1 MDPLRVSQLYS
12 NLAIPPAS
20 RCIRLLEI
28 EAAVD
33 GLDGL
38 DTLGP
43 LTGHLRLVNL
53 DDNPSFVSLSY
64 VWGKGASSHYIVC
77 EPGNCLVNIP
87 RNCFRGLQQVTRR
100 FGKVAIWVDSI
111 CINQNDDEEKVHQI
125 PLMRDI
131 YSMAN
136 CVYVWLGDGN
146 KASDRALKFLK
157 KQARLGPRPPLAIVR
172 AQSDDEYR
180 DALRQYQHASW
191 RDMIYR
197 LSLWRLWTRKVDLD
211 VILRSPWVFRCWTF
225 QEFLLARDMVFLCG
239 EETIIWEELANA
251 IYFRHRESLSLKPV
265 KLKSSINELF
275 TINEPSAING
285 VPTEEWWPL
294 VTLWF
299 NFPRSGLRSWPRQG
313 RDQQRV
319 KSIQEGVGSV
329 WSASRYG
336 PASQVHV
343 FCIGS
348 SVLVGVALVAL
359 YCALWKGVKA
369 VIDDSGLFGVVCFF
383 GSLVYLPTSIDLLKN
398 WIRLVIGLKDPWAK
412 ANFADGE
419 IRARVID
426 GVRSALKNRDCS
438 DLHDKT
444 FSLYGILDICRITP
458 SKPDYGRSLGETY
471 HTLMHEL
478 IAWDP
483 QALVMILDAGKP
495 LQLSPSWIPNWSES
509 GPSEWLV
516 SQYLMS
522 TGACPNAAHPSLPRD
537 VIILDKTILRLQG
550 HRIGPVTFSTDMVIP
565 AEGRNPQVQPR
576 LGRDLLVSAL
586 FRLVQFF
593 ACVGRGTSDGL
604 LRDDTTTTAFA
615 VLEGLIRIRGGTH
628 KRASGGMAA
637 VHDVRLPAWEGPYDF
652 TKEKKEFWRLAEL
665 LKVIAAALPNFN
677 LESEEASR
685 HATVQLFEQLAS
697 WAYIGKYFLRLVEI
711 LVEQK
716 RGLYVLSGGLAGTG
730 PLGVSV
736 GDEVFVI
743 PGIPTPMVLRKA
755 DNGRGWTVVGATLVH
770 SIMYG
775 ESFVEGKYGTG
786 YETIDLY

>member
-1 MDPLRVSQLYS
+1 MDPHGISKLYS
-12 NLAIPPAS
+12 NVAIPPIS

-33 GLDGL
+33 GAGGL
-38 DTLGP
+38 DILRP

-77 EPGNCLVNIP
+77 QPGNCLVNIP
-87 RNCFRGLQQVTRR
+87 WNCFRGLQKVTRR
-100 FGKVAIWVDSI
+100 FGRVSIWVDSI

-131 YSMAN
+131 YSMAS

-146 KASDRALKFLK
+146 KASDRALRLLK
-157 KQARLGPRPPLAIVR
+157 RQARFGTRLPLAIVR

-180 DALRQYQHASW
+180 DALRQYKHASW
-191 RDMIYR
+191 RDMIFR
-197 LSLWRLWTRKVDLD
+197 FSLSPLWTRKADLD

-239 EETIIWEELANA
+239 EETIVWEELANA
-251 IYFRHRESLSLKPV
+251 ICFRHEDSYFVRSKP
-265 KLKSSINELF
+265 INEATF
-275 TINEPSAING
+275 EQ
-285 VPTEEWWPL
+285 WWPL

-299 NFPRSGLRSWPRQG
+299 NFSRSGLRSWPRQG
-313 RDQQRV
+313 RDQQQV
-319 KSIQEGVGSV
+319 KSIQEGVKTI

-336 PASQVHV
+336 PASQLHV
-343 FCIGS
+343 SCIIS
-348 SVLVGVALVAL
+348 SALVGAALVAL
-359 YCALWKGVKA
+359 YWAVWKGA
-369 VIDDSGLFGVVCFF
+369 ETGIDEPGRFDFFWLF
-383 GSLVYLPTSIDLLKN
+383 GSLIYLSLSIN
-398 WIRLVIGLKDPWAK
+398 LVKIWGQLVVGLDQKWAS
-412 ANFADGE
+412 ADNADGE

-438 DLHDKT
+438 DHHDKS
-444 FSLYGILDICRITP
+444 FSLHGVLDNCNVTP
-458 SKPDYGRSLGETY
+458 SKPDYGHSVGETY
-471 HTLMHEL
+471 HILMQEL
-478 IAWDP
+478 IVWDA

-495 LQLSPSWIPNWSES
+495 LQLAPSWVPNWSES

-516 SQYLMS
+516 SQYRTR
-522 TGACPNAAHPSLPRD
+522 TGASGPNASYPSLPRD
-537 VIILDKTILRLQG
+537 VSIVGNTILRLQG
-550 HRIGPVTFSTDMVIP
+550 KRVGTVTFSTGMHFP
-565 AEGRNPQVQPR
+565 AEGSTPQVQPV

-593 ACVGRGTSDGL
+593 AYVGGTTRDGL
-604 LRDDTTTTAFA
+604 LSDGATTTIFA
-615 VLEGLIRIRGGTH
+615 VLEGLIRIRGATY
-628 KRASGGMAA
+628 KQSSSGMMQFT
-637 VHDVRLPAWEGPYDF
+637 VPLPAWEGPYDF
-652 TKEKKEFWRLAEL
+652 TKEKKQFWRLTEL
-665 LKVIAAALPNFN
+665 LKVVAAALPSLNI
-677 LESEEASR
+677 ESEEESR
-685 HATVQLFEQLAS
+685 DATVQLFEQLAG
-697 WAYIGKYFLRLVEI
+697 WAYIGNYFLRLVKI

-736 GDEVFVI
+736 GDEVFVL
-743 PGIPTPMVLRKA
+743 PGIPTPMVLRKS

-775 ESFVEGKYGTG
+775 QLYIRNG
-786 YETIDLY
+786 YEPIDIY